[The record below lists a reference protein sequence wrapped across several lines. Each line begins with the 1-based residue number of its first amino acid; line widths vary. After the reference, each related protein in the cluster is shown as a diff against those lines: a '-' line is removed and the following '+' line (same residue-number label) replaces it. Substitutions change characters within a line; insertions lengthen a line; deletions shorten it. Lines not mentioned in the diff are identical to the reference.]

1 MSINTGTTQHS
12 RTQHN
17 TTRHVVPYD
26 GITAPLSLEAG
37 TQRSGSA
44 LPEEY
49 KPNTWYKKYDR
60 YVLAGTLQD
69 IFLIW
74 SCQLVIDPALLL
86 VLLFMIDPALLLVL
100 SRSLLVN
107 A

>member
-1 MSINTGTTQHS
+1 MLFRMMTLQLLFLLRQAQKS
-12 RTQHN
+12 R
-17 TTRHVVPYD
+17 
-26 GITAPLSLEAG
+26 
-37 TQRSGSA
+37 SA
-44 LPEEY
+44 LSEEY

-69 IFLIW
+69 IFLLWI
-74 SCQLVIDPALLL
+74 CQLVIDPALLL

-100 SRSLLVN
+100 PRSLLVN